1 MKWTLLNAPLMLA
14 VTSAL
19 FTVNAHSQAD
29 TQFSDVDQ
37 MIKRLESSS
46 KVKNIAKSTKQEPVS
61 QVKNYV
67 EADPEVVDVSKLPKP
82 QSFNE
87 SKRLVTTAIISSQE
101 QTDIEEPVT
110 LTDPNL
116 KHKLSELPPY
126 TRFEF
131 NRNVFVPAYKQGV
144 IFFDGAERSL
154 GAEVD
159 AKSSIFNYS
168 KTQKGACALLS
179 SKSYVMMRG
188 ANSGEGRPT
197 YLEVSKVRFGQ
208 VKDNDIGSS
217 AIFAEIDFSSKGA
230 KNSASGAEVSI
241 TLSCVLPN
249 SGNIKPENYTLDN
262 LNQSV
267 DNLFSFQLPQF
278 IEI

>member
-126 TRFEF
+126 
-131 NRNVFVPAYKQGV
+131 
-144 IFFDGAERSL
+144 
-154 GAEVD
+154 
-159 AKSSIFNYS
+159 
-168 KTQKGACALLS
+168 
-179 SKSYVMMRG
+179 
-188 ANSGEGRPT
+188 
-197 YLEVSKVRFGQ
+197 
-208 VKDNDIGSS
+208 
-217 AIFAEIDFSSKGA
+217 
-230 KNSASGAEVSI
+230 
-241 TLSCVLPN
+241 
-249 SGNIKPENYTLDN
+249 
-262 LNQSV
+262 
-267 DNLFSFQLPQF
+267 
-278 IEI
+278 